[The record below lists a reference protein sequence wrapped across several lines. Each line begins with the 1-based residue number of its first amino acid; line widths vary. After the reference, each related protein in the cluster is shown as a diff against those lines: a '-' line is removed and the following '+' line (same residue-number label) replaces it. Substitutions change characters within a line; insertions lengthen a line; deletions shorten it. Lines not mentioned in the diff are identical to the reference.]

1 MGYHRN
7 PESRITQ
14 AQQRRRRG
22 MSFRVHFLLIDL
34 ENALHALE
42 YFEALRD
49 AALPCTE
56 AFVSADDWCVYY
68 SGQAARVRRELAAAR
83 AEETGG
89 ARE

>member
-1 MGYHRN
+1 MWSDPILSGPRSAGVVPVLCRVEGMMGYHRN

-49 AALPCTE
+49 AALPRT
-56 AFVSADDWCVYY
+56 
-68 SGQAARVRRELAAAR
+68 
-83 AEETGG
+83 
-89 ARE
+89 